1 MEDQR
6 SNKKVLE
13 KKGLSNVVN
22 ENKEVKV
29 KEDIFK
35 NKIFKFGNSAGPGN
49 KSPNKV
55 PIENKDIAK
64 KSEKKVGLFTCSKCD
79 YVTKRKQ
86 HVLL

>member
-1 MEDQR
+1 MKDQR
-6 SNKKVLE
+6 INKKVLE
-13 KKGLSNVVN
+13 RKGLSNIVN

-35 NKIFKFGNSAGPGN
+35 NKIFKFGNSAGLGN

-64 KSEKKVGLFTCSKCD
+64 KSEKKVGVFTCSKFD
-79 YVTKRKQ
+79 YVKKNPAYGR
-86 HVLL
+86 H